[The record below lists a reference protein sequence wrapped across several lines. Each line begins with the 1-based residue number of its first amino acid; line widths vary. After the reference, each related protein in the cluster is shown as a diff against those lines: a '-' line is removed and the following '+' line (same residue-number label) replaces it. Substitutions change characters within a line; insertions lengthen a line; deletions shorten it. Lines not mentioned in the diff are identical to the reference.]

1 VRSGKSHKSAK
12 SAKSAKSQRT
22 QESTNVEETED
33 PRESRDSLSVI
44 CTEAIFE
51 ALEWEVDW
59 TAPSSS
65 NYGINAGP
73 LKKKLDELAKILAGT
88 QTGAIPEALETVMH
102 TPVELAEMSVRQAAC
117 SREAAETVERAR
129 RNHLC
134 PLNGPLANELA
145 ILTVLALVQAA
156 PMNLDCQPSNEKT
169 LQRIDICVLR
179 SGLEVATAEVKGD
192 IAKARK
198 ATCWHFNV
206 AISLVT

>member
-1 VRSGKSHKSAK
+1 MKSGKSHKSHKSSK
-12 SAKSAKSQRT
+12 SART
-22 QESTNVEETED
+22 HESGAVEETED

-44 CTEAIFE
+44 CTEALFA

-73 LKKKLDELAKILAGT
+73 VKKKLDELAKALAGS
-88 QTGAIPEALETVMH
+88 QAGAIPDALDTVMH
-102 TPVELAEMSVRQAAC
+102 AAAENPEVSMKQAAC
-117 SREAAETVERAR
+117 AKEAAETVAHAR

-145 ILTVLALVQAA
+145 ILSVLAMVQAA
-156 PMNLDCQPSNEKT
+156 PMNLDCQPSNETT

-179 SGLEVATAEVKGD
+179 SGLEVATGEVKGD

-198 ATCWHFNV
+198 VTCQVNG
-206 AISLVT
+206 